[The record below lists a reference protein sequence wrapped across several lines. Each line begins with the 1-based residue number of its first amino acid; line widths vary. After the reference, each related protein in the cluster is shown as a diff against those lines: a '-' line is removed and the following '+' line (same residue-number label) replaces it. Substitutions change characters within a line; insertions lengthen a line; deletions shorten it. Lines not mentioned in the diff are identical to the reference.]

1 MARTASSVA
10 ERNNAGKPTAAKKV
24 PRTHYPPA
32 RKVIITVP
40 SRKKIDLTH
49 LKEGEPLKKEKSMNR
64 VQEHWSTLILK

>member
-10 ERNNAGKPTAAKKV
+10 ERNNAGKPTAKKV

-49 LKEGEPLKKEKSMNR
+49 LKQGEPIKKEKSMKR
-64 VQEHWSTLILK
+64 VQEQWSTLILN